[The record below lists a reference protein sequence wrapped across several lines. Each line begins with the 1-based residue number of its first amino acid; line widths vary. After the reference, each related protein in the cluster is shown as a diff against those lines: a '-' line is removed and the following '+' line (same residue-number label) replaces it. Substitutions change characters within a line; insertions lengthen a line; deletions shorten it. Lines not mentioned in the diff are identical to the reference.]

1 MSNTRIT
8 LIFKVFKVM
17 GLWGGGGEVA
27 CTMKAQRQ
35 TRSCIPLLVNI
46 SHLTV
51 TTRKY
56 DFAKQRA

>member
-1 MSNTRIT
+1 M
-8 LIFKVFKVM
+8 
-17 GLWGGGGEVA
+17 GGGGEVA

>member
-8 LIFKVFKVM
+8 LIFEVFKVM
-17 GLWGGGGEVA
+17 GLWGGGGGSCMHHEGAKTNAVLHSLA
-27 CTMKAQRQ
+27 CKF
-35 TRSCIPLLVNI
+35 